1 VAPSYLEAIVVLGCR
16 LQLDREGVLCER
28 SVLAARINAAALA
41 YARRGAERTIVVASG
56 GRRWGDLVEADVMVR
71 ELARRG
77 VPESATLSERRSL
90 TTRDNARF
98 ATDVLASRGI
108 VRAAVVTSD
117 WHLPRAVVLFRQ
129 TGLSV
134 EGVPAHHRGSWA
146 QRLYRGTSER
156 VLLWLQATL
165 VVLASAGCSKGMP
178 AAAAQQD
185 AGTVMSAIQLSL
197 ERAEDNRRVRD
208 IPQEALHSRDRG
220 VRRRAVRALARILD
234 TDDAPLLQALEDDD
248 EETIAWAGY
257 GLGESC
263 HGREDIHVRAL
274 AARLAS
280 LDDARRPAATRARA
294 AIVRALGRCGGD
306 RTEQTLRGYLEG
318 RDATPSAEQGV
329 AELGE
334 AVAYAFGDLA
344 AQRGSLL
351 VSSAAALIDAALS
364 TQPLDAALYPFGR
377 VDGPE
382 GEELEPRLFAAAL
395 ASLERPGPARIFAV
409 RALARTNHRRAAP
422 ELARV
427 LTSDGFTPAE
437 RAEAART
444 LGRLQDLGRAALAG
458 ALGSI
463 FAGSSTATGDRFG
476 VLLTAVMALGDSP
489 PNSARET
496 LTSIARLEVTPGS
509 SVPIARRVSALR
521 CEAAEKLARDAWDSE
536 LLRTCDVADG
546 EAGER
551 ARLAALDRGE
561 LVKARRTAWL
571 ELARKTYHVRVR
583 ERAVDSIAHHPE
595 LGDTARAVLAEALDA
610 SAPGVVATAANVIR
624 AHPDRVFVSAARELD
639 SRIAGALHAAA
650 SRPWTED
657 LVETRAALVDA
668 VLAVGLGGAQE
679 LALAACHD
687 SNATMRVR
695 ASTALAAAGVVTACP
710 PSDARSTPA
719 PEIDHPIAHPTRVVF
734 DTDAGTLGVTFD
746 PALAPIAATR
756 FTALARSGFYTG
768 LTVHRVVPG
777 FVVQFGDPGGDGY
790 GGSGRLLRCETSPVP
805 FRPLDVGVALA
816 GRDTGSSQFFV
827 ALARSPH
834 LDGQYA
840 WIGRADG
847 DWNAVSEGD
856 LVHQVRL
863 QE

>member
-1 VAPSYLEAIVVLGCR
+1 
-16 LQLDREGVLCER
+16 
-28 SVLAARINAAALA
+28 
-41 YARRGAERTIVVASG
+41 
-56 GRRWGDLVEADVMVR
+56 MVR

-98 ATDVLASRGI
+98 AADELASRGI

-117 WHLPRAVVLFRQ
+117 WHLPRAVALFRQ

-134 EGVPAHHRGSWA
+134 EGVPARHRASWA
-146 QRLYRGTSER
+146 RRLYRRTSER

-165 VVLASAGCSKGMP
+165 VVLASAGCSKGVP

-185 AGTVMSAIQLSL
+185 AGTVMSAIELSL

-208 IPQEALHSRDRG
+208 IPQESLHSRDRG

-263 HGREDIHVRAL
+263 HGHEDIHVRAL
-274 AARLAS
+274 AARFAS
-280 LDDARRPAATRARA
+280 LDDARRPAAARARA

-318 RDATPSAEQGV
+318 RDSTPSAEQGG

-364 TQPLDAALYPFGR
+364 PQPLDAALYPFGR
-377 VDGPE
+377 VDGSE

-395 ASLERPGPARIFAV
+395 ASLARPGPARIFAI
-409 RALARTNHRRAAP
+409 RALARTNHRRAVP

-427 LTSDGFTPAE
+427 LASDGFTPAE

-444 LGRLQDLGRAALAG
+444 LARLQDPGKAALAG
-458 ALGSI
+458 VLGSI
-463 FAGSSTATGDRFG
+463 FAGSGTATGDRFG
-476 VLLTAVMALGDSP
+476 LLLTAVVALGDSA

-496 LTSIARLEVTPGS
+496 LTSVARLEVTPGS
-509 SVPIARRVSALR
+509 SVPVARRVSALR
-521 CEAAEKLARDAWDSE
+521 CAAAEKLARDAWDSE

-595 LGDTARAVLAEALDA
+595 LGDTARAVLAEALEA